1 MKTWDFDTPGPVRLN
16 LTLPIGTLDVETV
29 EGATTTHVQLDG
41 TDDVQDLIESAI
53 VEARPRGSGH
63 EVFVEVR
70 RRSGFFISFGSGPD
84 LRLRVACPPDPD
96 VVVQTKSADVRG
108 RGRFLSAE
116 IKTASGD
123 INLDTIR
130 GDLRVKTAAGD
141 FSINEAQGPA
151 HIQSTSGDVQINQA
165 GSDITVQ
172 AVSGDVWIHDAAGS
186 ARVNTV
192 SGDQRLDAVVEGTVE
207 THAVSGD
214 IIVGVRRGSSVYV
227 DANTISGSTTSELD
241 LGDAPTESDG
251 DADTEGPMV
260 ELRAKTVSGDIA
272 VTRAPARTTFTRES

>member
-16 LTLPIGTLDVETV
+16 LTLPIGTLDIEAV
-29 EGATTTHVQLDG
+29 EGTATHVQLDG
-41 TDDVQDLIESAI
+41 TPDVQDLIETAI
-53 VEARPRGSGH
+53 VEARTRGGGH

-70 RRSGFFISFGSGPD
+70 RRSGFFFSIGHGPD
-84 LRLRVACPPDPD
+84 LRLRVTCPPDPD

-108 RGRFLSAE
+108 RGRFASAE

-123 INLDTIR
+123 INLDTVR
-130 GDLRVKTAAGD
+130 DDLRVKTASGD
-141 FSINEAQGPA
+141 FSIVEAQGPA
-151 HIQSTSGDVQINQA
+151 HVQSTSGDVAIQEA
-165 GSDITVQ
+165 GSDVTVQ
-172 AVSGDVWIHDAAGS
+172 AVSGDVWVRDAAGS

-227 DANTISGSTTSELD
+227 DANTISGSTSSELD
-241 LGDAPTESDG
+241 LGDAPVQSDG
-251 DADTEGPMV
+251 DTDGDGPMV

-272 VTRAPARTTFTRES
+272 ITRAPAPTPARPS

>member
-41 TDDVQDLIESAI
+41 TDDVHDLIESAI

-84 LRLRVACPPDPD
+84 LRMRVTCPSDPD

-151 HIQSTSGDVQINQA
+151 HIQSTSGDVQVNQA

-192 SGDQRLDAVVEGTVE
+192 SGDQRLDAVAEGTVE

-251 DADTEGPMV
+251 DADTQGPMV